1 MKIFLNK
8 IYFKLQFSFKKPLVY
23 TNGDYIK
30 QIAHFNQKQLLKNLD
45 LHNFGLKTDQIEI
58 RRKKYGINTLK
69 NTKFNW
75 ILEFLKA
82 YFGPFNIILAIITIY
97 NLFSYFTT
105 NDTSIYSL
113 VAAIIVGTMILLSGT
128 LIYIQSIRAFFI
140 TKHLTILVK
149 NTTTVIRNIN
159 INQIT
164 KENSIKIIKQA
175 QEINVNEL
183 LLGDLIYLSAGDL
196 IPADLKI
203 LLSNDLFINQ
213 SSLTGESLLAEKH
226 AINDPTYQN
235 LFDLQNICFM
245 GTSVVSGSAIAIVI
259 ATATNTYFA
268 TIVDTINKQ
277 RPLSSFSKGIKR
289 VTLMLICFMLVMVPI
304 VLIINGLLKNNWPA
318 AFIFSISVAVG
329 LTPEMLPMIVT
340 SNLAR
345 GASKM
350 SKQKVVV
357 KQLAAIQNLGA
368 IDILCTDKTGT
379 LTNDNLK

>member
-183 LLGDLIYLSAGDL
+183 LPGDLILLGGCQSYEIIKGDCQ
-196 IPADLKI
+196 K
-203 LLSNDLFINQ
+203 SGIN
-213 SSLTGESLLAEKH
+213 
-226 AINDPTYQN
+226 
-235 LFDLQNICFM
+235 
-245 GTSVVSGSAIAIVI
+245 
-259 ATATNTYFA
+259 
-268 TIVDTINKQ
+268 
-277 RPLSSFSKGIKR
+277 
-289 VTLMLICFMLVMVPI
+289 
-304 VLIINGLLKNNWPA
+304 
-318 AFIFSISVAVG
+318 
-329 LTPEMLPMIVT
+329 
-340 SNLAR
+340 
-345 GASKM
+345 
-350 SKQKVVV
+350 
-357 KQLAAIQNLGA
+357 
-368 IDILCTDKTGT
+368 
-379 LTNDNLK
+379 